1 MGILSQ
7 ICEIFK
13 SRYLEKYKLD
23 QRKIWRA
30 SLRPQT
36 GFLGGPELS
45 QLVFEL
51 N

>member
-1 MGILSQ
+1 MSILSQ

-30 SLRPQT
+30 SLGPQM
-36 GFLGGPELS
+36 GFVVRRYKLII
-45 QLVFEL
+45 
-51 N
+51 